1 MSNNSPCGQSWYT
14 PDEDNAWIGAF
25 ASGVNSFPVV
35 GPLISGLV
43 PPSQNLNSI
52 RCIPG
57 DFHNETTGYR
67 TEGWLILIAFVL
79 LIIYL
84 FTRK

>member
-1 MSNNSPCGQSWYT
+1 MSQLPCGETWAT

-25 ASGVNSFPVV
+25 KQGVASFPVV
-35 GPLISGLV
+35 GGLV
-43 PPSQNLNSI
+43 AAFIPPSSNLNSI

-57 DFHNETTGYR
+57 KKYNETTGY
-67 TEGWLILIAFVL
+67 TTTGYLLAAAVVVFVV
-79 LIIYL
+79 YL